1 MSRLRL
7 GLLLALL
14 PLAGCTR
21 VGAPVT
27 SPPAPGLAGVEPAA
41 RVEPPSPEPTATHP
55 GAAPG
60 SPDGHALLRPVRA
73 FPEVR
78 GLWVVRSSMT
88 SEQEVRDM
96 VERAASAGF
105 NTLIVQVRGRA
116 DAFYRSTLEPR
127 AETLGGPAAFDPLA
141 LAIEEGHGRGMAV
154 HAWVNTHLVW
164 GPAARPRSP
173 DHILNARPEWLAVPR
188 ELAGELRD
196 MDPAD
201 PRFVEALR
209 RYAERNGGTVEG
221 IYTSPSH
228 PAVQERVH
236 AVWMDLL
243 DRYDLDGIHFDY
255 IRFPSGDFDYSR
267 GALERFALW
276 LDRARSATYGRGDAV
291 LGIDGGSA
299 DLVAAGAGGA
309 LGLAGR
315 GSTGT
320 GARDAL
326 GLVDAYPEAWAD
338 FRREQITELVARIYR
353 DVKARRPEVV
363 VSAAVVADAED
374 AYSHRFQDWR
384 RWLADGILD
393 IAVPMAYTADD
404 GRFTRQIG
412 EAREA
417 AGSARRTWAG
427 IGAYLN
433 GFDGTL
439 AKIDI
444 ARAHDVGGLVLFSYD
459 WAIGS
464 EANGG
469 RGPFLERI
477 ARDRFAP

>member
-1 MSRLRL
+1 
-7 GLLLALL
+7 
-14 PLAGCTR
+14 
-21 VGAPVT
+21 
-27 SPPAPGLAGVEPAA
+27 
-41 RVEPPSPEPTATHP
+41 
-55 GAAPG
+55 
-60 SPDGHALLRPVRA
+60 
-73 FPEVR
+73 
-78 GLWVVRSSMT
+78 
-88 SEQEVRDM
+88 
-96 VERAASAGF
+96 
-105 NTLIVQVRGRA
+105 
-116 DAFYRSTLEPR
+116 
-127 AETLGGPAAFDPLA
+127 
-141 LAIEEGHGRGMAV
+141 
-154 HAWVNTHLVW
+154 
-164 GPAARPRSP
+164 
-173 DHILNARPEWLAVPR
+173 
-188 ELAGELRD
+188 
-196 MDPAD
+196 
-201 PRFVEALR
+201 
-209 RYAERNGGTVEG
+209 
-221 IYTSPSH
+221 
-228 PAVQERVH
+228 RVH

-477 ARDRFAP
+477 A